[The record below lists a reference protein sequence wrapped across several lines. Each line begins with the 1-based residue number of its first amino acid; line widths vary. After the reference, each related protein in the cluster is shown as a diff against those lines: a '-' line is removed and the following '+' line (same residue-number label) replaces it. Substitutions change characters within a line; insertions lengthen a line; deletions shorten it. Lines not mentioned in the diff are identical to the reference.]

1 MKRRVRR
8 GVIESFRKLSEY
20 EETAARS
27 SNENSADSSTVVF
40 RPLEK
45 TIMKAILRSI
55 LLLSFLIG
63 QAFTQTPSGTI
74 TGRITDMEGT
84 AVTAVTIVIKNT
96 ATRFEARTSSDGKGR
111 FVFKDVSYGKY
122 EIAFEAA
129 GFKVK
134 KTTVI
139 VSSPQTVTADVS
151 LEYSIA
157 IRLEAPSSGER
168 SVVLA
173 GGAAPEQNY
182 GIVRILYATDR
193 RRTNSSRPVD
203 FYSGERGADDRLS
216 YGTCDVSIPRDHRMG
231 VLETPTMWKLELR
244 YDPEKHVTVLNINEK
259 VAGDFFSEL
268 QSRVASSAAKQAFVF
283 IHGYNVSFED
293 AARRTAQLAYDL
305 GFDGAPIL
313 YSWPSGACMPCYPAD
328 EASVDWT
335 TVHLK
340 SFLQD
345 IAARSGARS
354 VNLIAHS
361 MGNRALTKALQAM
374 ASESQRGS
382 LPFRQVILAAPDID
396 AGVFQQLAQA
406 IQKTCSKVTLYA
418 SSADKA
424 LAASTK
430 FHRYPRAGQTS
441 PAVVIVPGI
450 DTIDASALDTG
461 FLGHSYFAENTSI
474 LTDII
479 RLFRFGKSPGERCGM
494 IPNPQT
500 DPQYWVFDR
509 AKALLCSVF

>member
-1 MKRRVRR
+1 M
-8 GVIESFRKLSEY
+8 
-20 EETAARS
+20 
-27 SNENSADSSTVVF
+27 
-40 RPLEK
+40 K
-45 TIMKAILRSI
+45 TIFGSI
-55 LLLSFLIG
+55 LLLSLLIS
-63 QAFTQTPSGTI
+63 QAFTQTPRGTI
-74 TGRITDMEGT
+74 SGRITDTSGA
-84 AVTAVTIVIKNT
+84 AVTAVAIAINNT
-96 ATRFEARTSSDGKGR
+96 ATGFKARTSSDQNGR
-111 FVFKDVSYGKY
+111 FVFKDIDPGKY
-122 EIAFEAA
+122 EIAFEAP
-129 GFKVK
+129 GFKVHT
-134 KTTVI
+134 TTVTI
-139 VSSPQTVTADVS
+139 SSSQTQTVDV
-151 LEYSIA
+151 
-157 IRLEAPSSGER
+157 RLEHSIERGLEMPSMETR
-168 SVVLA
+168 SVTPA

-193 RRTNSSRPVD
+193 NRTSSSRPVD
-203 FYSGERGADDRLS
+203 FYSGERGPDNRLS

-231 VLETPTMWKLELR
+231 VLETPTMWRLEYR
-244 YDPEKHVTVLNINEK
+244 YDPEKHVTVLSINEK
-259 VAGDFFSEL
+259 DSGDFFSEL
-268 QSRVASSAAKQAFVF
+268 QSRVARSTAKQAFVF

-313 YSWPSGACMPCYPAD
+313 YSWPSRACTSCYPSD

-335 TVHLK
+335 TDHLK

-345 IAARSGARS
+345 IAARSGANS
-354 VNLIAHS
+354 VDLIAHS
-361 MGNRALTKALQAM
+361 MGNRALTRALQSM

-396 AGVFQQLAQA
+396 SGVFKQLAQA

-430 FHRYPRAGQTS
+430 FHQYPRAGQTT
-441 PAVVIVPGI
+441 PAVVVVPGI

-494 IPNPQT
+494 TPNPQT

-509 AKALLCSVF
+509 SKALLCSVF